1 MKAIGGIL
9 PAMKIIEET
18 IKKNCDLDKF
28 IKYTSLFPNITVR
41 KRIGVLL
48 ERLKISD
55 EKLKDLIK
63 SVQKTA
69 LSSLFPG
76 SRKGT
81 INKKWQVI
89 ENSVT

>member
-1 MKAIGGIL
+1 
-9 PAMKIIEET
+9 
-18 IKKNCDLDKF
+18 
-28 IKYTSLFPNITVR
+28 
-41 KRIGVLL
+41 L

-89 ENSVT
+89 ENGITLK